1 MNINEAFSIFMS
13 NNRIGFKE
21 IYANDPELE
30 IHPKLM
36 QGTPKEDLIGNS
48 ISIGDVV
55 SFSSMGSWKGKGLSV
70 GVVLGFTKD
79 GFRVAVYEYTHC
91 RDKGSEVYAYAMN
104 APPQVTLLRKT
115 KWGYQ

>member
-1 MNINEAFSIFMS
+1 MNINEAFSLFKEQ
-13 NNRIGFKE
+13 NQIGFKE

-48 ISIGDVV
+48 ISVGDVV
-55 SFSSMGSWKGKGLSV
+55 SFSSTGSWKGISV

-79 GFRVAVYEYTHC
+79 GFRVAVYEYNHV
-91 RDKGSEVYAYAMN
+91 RDYDKEVFAYSMN
-104 APPQVTLLRKT
+104 TPPQVTLLRET
-115 KWGYQ
+115 KWAYQ